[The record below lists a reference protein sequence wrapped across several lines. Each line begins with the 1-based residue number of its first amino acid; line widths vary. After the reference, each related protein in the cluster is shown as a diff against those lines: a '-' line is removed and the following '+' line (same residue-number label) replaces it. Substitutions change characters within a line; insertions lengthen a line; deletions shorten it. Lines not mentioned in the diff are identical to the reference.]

1 MRRALAETLTELVT
15 EGRPVHVL
23 TADTGFH
30 VFDDF
35 QKRFP
40 DRYLN
45 VGVAESA
52 MVALAAGLARAGRRV
67 FTYGIVPFV
76 TMRCF
81 EQIRL
86 DLCYPLEAGLPVTI
100 VGVGGGLTYGPAG
113 TTHHAIEDIAVMR
126 ALPNM
131 TVVCP
136 GDGAEVRAAVRA
148 SLDLAGPCYLRLGK
162 TGEPAVHAGEI
173 EGFAIGR
180 GVRLQTGGD
189 VALIATGNMLPVAA
203 EACDLLAG
211 RGVEATLVSMHT
223 VKPIDRALVAE
234 LAGGCRMIAT
244 VEEHSIVGGL
254 GEAVAGVLADSPVP
268 AGRAAARLRRFA
280 LPDAYAHEAGSQA
293 YFRRRHGLTAEQIA
307 DAIHP

>member
-1 MRRALAETLTELVT
+1 MRRALVETLTELMARD
-15 EGRPVHVL
+15 GSIHVL

-30 VFDDF
+30 VFDEF
-35 QKRFP
+35 QKCFP

-45 VGVAESA
+45 VGIAEA
-52 MVALAAGLARAGRRV
+52 GMVGLAAGLAHAGRRV
-67 FTYGIVPFV
+67 VIYGIVPFV
-76 TMRCF
+76 TMRCL
-81 EQIRL
+81 EQIRV
-86 DLCYPLEAGLPVTI
+86 DLCYPSEAGLPVTI

-113 TTHHAIEDIAVMR
+113 ATHHAIEDIAVMR

-136 GDGAEVRAAVRA
+136 GDPAEVRAAVRA
-148 SLDLAGPCYLRLGK
+148 SLRLPGPCYLRLGK
-162 TGEPAVHAGEI
+162 TGEPAVHAGEV

-180 GVRLQTGGD
+180 GIRLREGKD

-203 EACDLLAG
+203 EACELLAR
-211 RGVEATLVSMHT
+211 RGVRAALVSMHT

-234 LAGGCRMIAT
+234 LAGRCRLIAT

-254 GEAVAGVLADSPVP
+254 GEAVAGVLADDCPGAP
-268 AGRAAARLRRFA
+268 ARLRRFA

-293 YFRRRHGLTAEQIA
+293 YFRRLWGLTAPQIA
-307 DAIHP
+307 DAIQP